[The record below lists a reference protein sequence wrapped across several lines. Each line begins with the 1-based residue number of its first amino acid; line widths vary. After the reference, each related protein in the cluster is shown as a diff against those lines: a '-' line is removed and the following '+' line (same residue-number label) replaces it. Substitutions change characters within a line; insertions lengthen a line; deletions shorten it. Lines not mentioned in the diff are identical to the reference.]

1 VQTQVRGVILLTGVM
16 AAGKST
22 VAQQLA
28 ERLPMSVHLRGDV
41 FRRMIVNGRAEPE
54 KGFSERAFEQLRL
67 RYHLAALASDLY
79 CAAGFTVVYQDIII
93 GPILREV
100 VEDLQ
105 PLRTRQPLH
114 VVVLCP
120 TPGVIAAREAAR
132 EKTGYTTWTPDE
144 LDHEL
149 HTNTPRLG
157 LWLDT
162 SALSV
167 EETVETILARMD
179 DALILS

>member
-1 VQTQVRGVILLTGVM
+1 M
-16 AAGKST
+16 AAGKSS
-22 VAQQLA
+22 VAQRLA

-41 FRRMIVNGRAEPE
+41 FRRMIVSGRAEME
-54 KGFSERAFEQLRL
+54 KGFSERAVEQLRL
-67 RYHLAALASDLY
+67 RYHLAAVASSLY

-100 VEDLQ
+100 VEDLR
-105 PLRTRQPLH
+105 RTVRQPLH

-120 TPGVIAAREAAR
+120 APEVIAEREAAR
-132 EKTGYTTWTPDE
+132 EKKGYSTWTPND

-149 HTNTPRLG
+149 RSDTPYLG

-162 SALSV
+162 SALSL
-167 EETVETILARMD
+167 EETVETILARLD
-179 DALILS
+179 EALIDS